1 MRLPVVVALPAQS
14 DDHVNA
20 RNLEARP
27 GRWSLPTV
35 MPAFGGKAE
44 IAWTVRGF
52 IQKKFLVPVVA
63 TE

>member
-14 DDHVNA
+14 DDHVNP
-20 RNLEARP
+20 RNLEAR
-27 GRWSLPTV
+27 GVGVFPTV
-35 MPAFGGKAE
+35 MPALG
-44 IAWTVRGF
+44 AWTVRGF